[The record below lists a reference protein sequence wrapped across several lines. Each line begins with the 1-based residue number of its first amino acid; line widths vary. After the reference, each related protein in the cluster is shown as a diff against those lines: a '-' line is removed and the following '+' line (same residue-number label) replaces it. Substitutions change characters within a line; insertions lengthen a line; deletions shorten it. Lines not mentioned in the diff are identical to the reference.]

1 MKSSNEKQERMGQS
15 MRVFIAGATGVLGRS
30 LIPQLL
36 ESGQSVRALARSPER
51 TGGLKSEKDLIEIV
65 TGDLLA
71 PGMEQRLP
79 EMMEGCDAVMHIAT
93 AIPRNPSAPG
103 AWDANTRLRTEGTRR
118 LLDAALAAHV
128 TYYFQQSIVMAY
140 INGGDAWQDEN
151 TPLDT
156 SPTRMAVTGPV
167 ISMEAMVRAV
177 PVEQM
182 PWCILRGGL
191 FVGPGT
197 GQAETVARIREGK
210 MVVPCDGSNYV
221 SLVNVAD
228 MARAFALALTNAMP
242 GTTFN
247 IVAEPLRNGEYLD
260 HIAALLHAP
269 APPRDP
275 AQPCPPSH
283 RCSNE
288 AAREFL
294 GWTPL
299 HSIYEGIG

>member
-1 MKSSNEKQERMGQS
+1 MLRLVREIKKKIQERIVPV
-15 MRVFIAGATGVLGRS
+15 MRVFIAGASGVLGRA

-36 ESGQSVRALARSPER
+36 EHGHEVRALVRSPEKA
-51 TGGLKSEKDLIEIV
+51 GALKSEKDLIETV

-71 PGMEQRLP
+71 PETVQRLP

-103 AWDANTRLRTEGTRR
+103 AWDANTR
-118 LLDAALAAHV
+118 
-128 TYYFQQSIVMAY
+128 F
-140 INGGDAWQDEN
+140 
-151 TPLDT
+151 DT
-156 SPTRMAVTGPV
+156 SRTISEPV
-167 ISMEAMVRAV
+167 IRMEAMVRAV

-197 GQAETVARIREGK
+197 GQDETVARIREGK
-210 MVVPCDGSNYV
+210 MVVPCDGSNYI

-228 MARAFALALTNAMP
+228 MAHAFVLALTNTMP

-260 HIAALLHAP
+260 HIASLLHVP

-275 AQPCPPSH
+275 SQPCPPSH

-288 AAREFL
+288 AARAFL
-294 GWTPL
+294 GWEPL

>member
-1 MKSSNEKQERMGQS
+1 
-15 MRVFIAGATGVLGRS
+15 MRVFIAGATGVLGRA

-36 ESGQSVRALARSPER
+36 EHGQSVRALVRSPEKA
-51 TGGLKSEKDLIEIV
+51 GALKSEKDLIEMV

-71 PGMEQRLP
+71 PETVRRLP

-103 AWDANTRLRTEGTRR
+103 AWEANTRLRTEGTRS

-128 TYYFQQSIVMAY
+128 HYYFQQSIIMAY
-140 INGGDAWQDEN
+140 INGGDAWLDEN
-151 TPLDT
+151 TPFDT
-156 SPTRMAVTGPV
+156 SRTVSGPV
-167 ISMEAMVRAV
+167 IRMEAMVRAV

-197 GQAETVARIREGK
+197 GQAETVTLIREGK
-210 MVVPCDGSNYV
+210 MVVPCDGSNYI

-228 MARAFALALTNAMP
+228 MARAFVLALTNAMP

-247 IVAEPLRNGEYLD
+247 IVAEPVRNGEYLD
-260 HIAALLHAP
+260 HIASLLHVP

-275 AQPCPPSH
+275 SQPCPPSH
-283 RCSNE
+283 RCSNK

-294 GWTPL
+294 GWEPL
-299 HSIYEGIG
+299 HNIYEGIG

>member
-1 MKSSNEKQERMGQS
+1 
-15 MRVFIAGATGVLGRS
+15 MRVFIAGATGVLGRA

-36 ESGQSVRALARSPER
+36 EHGQSVRALVRSPEKA
-51 TGGLKSEKDLIEIV
+51 GALKSEKDLIEMV

-71 PGMEQRLP
+71 PETVRRLP

-103 AWDANTRLRTEGTRR
+103 AWEANTRLRTEGTRS

-128 TYYFQQSIVMAY
+128 HYYFQQSIIMAY
-140 INGGDAWQDEN
+140 INGGDAWLDEN
-151 TPLDT
+151 TPFDT
-156 SPTRMAVTGPV
+156 SRTVSGPV
-167 ISMEAMVRAV
+167 IRMEAMVRAV

-191 FVGPGT
+191 FVGPST
-197 GQAETVARIREGK
+197 GQAETVTLIREGK
-210 MVVPCDGSNYV
+210 MVVPCDGSNYI

-228 MARAFALALTNAMP
+228 MARAFVLALTNAMP

-260 HIAALLHAP
+260 HIASLLHVP

-275 AQPCPPSH
+275 SQPCPPSH

-294 GWTPL
+294 GWEPL
-299 HSIYEGIG
+299 HNIYEGIG

>member
-1 MKSSNEKQERMGQS
+1 
-15 MRVFIAGATGVLGRS
+15 MRVFIAGATGVLGRA

-36 ESGQSVRALARSPER
+36 EHGQSVRALVRSPEKA
-51 TGGLKSEKDLIEIV
+51 GALKSEKDLIEMV

-71 PGMEQRLP
+71 PETVRRLP

-103 AWDANTRLRTEGTRR
+103 AWEANTRLRTEGTRS

-128 TYYFQQSIVMAY
+128 HYYFQQSIIMAY
-140 INGGDAWQDEN
+140 INGGDAWLDEN
-151 TPLDT
+151 TPFDT
-156 SPTRMAVTGPV
+156 SRTVSGPV
-167 ISMEAMVRAV
+167 IRMEAMVRAV

-197 GQAETVARIREGK
+197 GQAETVTLIREGK
-210 MVVPCDGSNYV
+210 MVVPCDGSNYI

-228 MARAFALALTNAMP
+228 MARAFVLALTNAMP

-247 IVAEPLRNGEYLD
+247 IVAEPVRNGEYLD
-260 HIAALLHAP
+260 HIASLLHAP

-275 AQPCPPSH
+275 SQPCPPSH
-283 RCSNE
+283 RCSNK

-294 GWTPL
+294 GWEPL